1 MKSPSTSLARLPS
14 ALNRTSAASREVGSG
29 LTVSRVTPGDPRGPY
44 GNVIFFSMPRRPQ
57 PNIAARAKCGF
68 SYGQPSNRG
77 IWRTEVFSTGKG
89 GGGVC
94 VCGGDRR
101 AWTTHIGTGYADLEA
116 CRTGWT
122 ARRRDDPDACR
133 SGVPAVR
140 RSIWRPERL
149 NSAVRS
155 WGTARLA
162 LTAPP
167 IRRLYELMLGQNMG
181 ITALS
186 CAHRWRL
193 QPGSLTVRQT
203 LYQSRQEPLGLLRD
217 ECQVFVVCVLP
228 PATLEIL
235 FRRGK
240 GVLPLGVP

>member
-1 MKSPSTSLARLPS
+1 
-14 ALNRTSAASREVGSG
+14 VGSAM
-29 LTVSRVTPGDPRGPY
+29 VSP
-44 GNVIFFSMPRRPQ
+44 
-57 PNIAARAKCGF
+57 
-68 SYGQPSNRG
+68 
-77 IWRTEVFSTGKG
+77 RTEVFGEPRCLAPGKG
-89 GGGVC
+89 GGG

-149 NSAVRS
+149 KSAVRS
-155 WGTARLA
+155 WGPARLA

-186 CAHRWRL
+186 CAHRVENAPRVTHCPADPL
-193 QPGSLTVRQT
+193 SVPPRTTRPPARRMPGLCGMRSSARHSRDPLSSGQRRSSPRCSVTIRGCACWSAVF
-203 LYQSRQEPLGLLRD
+203 QSRLDSICTDPEHPD
-217 ECQVFVVCVLP
+217 S
-228 PATLEIL
+228 
-235 FRRGK
+235 
-240 GVLPLGVP
+240 